1 MELKMEF
8 SIAKPICDLLVQWN
22 SGDTVDGQSLDQVL
36 ADVTEEIQQGS
47 NEPGWKFYLL
57 VTFCLSFL
65 LL

>member
-47 NEPGWKFYLL
+47 NEPG
-57 VTFCLSFL
+57 
-65 LL
+65 